1 MFERDQDAIAGYDS
15 GFFYG
20 VPVYSNQRGCPQT
33 RMKWNK
39 WVTEW
44 RRWSPTISDFSVDCI
59 DANSNGEPPLCTL
72 ITASCSGPYFTIQL
86 HRECQTKLTPFVTF
100 NIADFQLKPDN
111 QKDTNYMEHCKMR
124 EKLEFNAGEC
134 DTILK
139 FESNGGTSYT
149 NRLEYIGDSFT
160 MTPVVLKCRKSP
172 VWWSQ
177 QYTEKHETEI
187 SYDHIPKK
195 LISASSAVY

>member
-100 NIADFQLKPDN
+100 KYVLPALLFITLFQ
-111 QKDTNYMEHCKMR
+111 HC
-124 EKLEFNAGEC
+124 
-134 DTILK
+134 
-139 FESNGGTSYT
+139 
-149 NRLEYIGDSFT
+149 
-160 MTPVVLKCRKSP
+160 
-172 VWWSQ
+172 
-177 QYTEKHETEI
+177 
-187 SYDHIPKK
+187 
-195 LISASSAVY
+195 